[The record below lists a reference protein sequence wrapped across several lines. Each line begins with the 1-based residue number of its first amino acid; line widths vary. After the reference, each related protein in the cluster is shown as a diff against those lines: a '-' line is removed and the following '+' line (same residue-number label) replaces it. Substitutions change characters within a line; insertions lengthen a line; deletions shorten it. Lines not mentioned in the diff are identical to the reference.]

1 MTEDWWFDSRQGKD
15 IFIFPKPPDRI
26 RGQLSCL
33 SNRYMRLL
41 RQGKNELELAADN
54 PPSCRSEL
62 NNERRS
68 AATNAYAFT

>member
-15 IFIFPKPPDRI
+15 IFIFPKPPDRLW
-26 RGQLSCL
+26 GQFSCL
-33 SNRYMRLL
+33 FNWYIRLL
-41 RQGKNELELAADN
+41 RQGKKELEREADN

-68 AATNAYAFT
+68 TATNAYAFT